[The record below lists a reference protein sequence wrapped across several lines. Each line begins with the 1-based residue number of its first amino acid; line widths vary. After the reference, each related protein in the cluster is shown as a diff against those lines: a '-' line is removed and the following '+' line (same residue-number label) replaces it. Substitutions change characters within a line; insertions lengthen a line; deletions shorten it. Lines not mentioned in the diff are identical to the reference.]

1 MVLRPVVALSLLLNW
16 LFASEYS
23 LQVGSKSLQR
33 GNSFWCGFDY
43 FLFVDEDFAA
53 SALHQWSQTFSHPPA
68 DVAQNLQA
76 VRSRH
81 KKCQTAIAKDSHG
94 LGKTLKGL
102 QVKAGEIETL
112 ELVFWIGH
120 AKELS
125 REFTRITRI

>member
-1 MVLRPVVALSLLLNW
+1 MALSLLLNW
-16 LFASEYS
+16 LSASKYA
-23 LQVGSKSLQR
+23 LQVSSKSLQR
-33 GNSFWCGFDY
+33 GNPFRRGFDY

-81 KKCQTAIAKDSHG
+81 KKCQAPIAEHSHG

-125 REFTRITRI
+125 REFKRTTRI